1 MRELDKKWKR
11 GRQEQSFVRSICGEL
26 VSTGHTRPL
35 VDLVRQLHKRFVL
48 QIYCIRKEINDGRFG
63 TVL

>member
-1 MRELDKKWKR
+1 MEERETGAVLCK
-11 GRQEQSFVRSICGEL
+11 ICGEL